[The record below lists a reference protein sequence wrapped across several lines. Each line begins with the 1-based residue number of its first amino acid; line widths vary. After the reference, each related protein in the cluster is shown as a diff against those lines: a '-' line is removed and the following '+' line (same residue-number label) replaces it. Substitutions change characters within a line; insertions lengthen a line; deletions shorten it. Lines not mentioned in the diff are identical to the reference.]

1 MGRSR
6 RAWACALVGLLASGL
21 FALGCATTGR
31 GHRSSDCTSEL
42 APDTASLEEVADS
55 ASLRRDIT
63 DVWTPVT
70 GRVVASLVYDSLGS
84 LDTAH
89 VWSSSPSDVVRRRLE
104 KMLMAHAHAAGSA
117 GQRVYLFVGDEG
129 GPKLRRVPGLR
140 TCLPRMLHTER
151 LARSLRAEARSLG
164 VSYMTRV
171 DVLVF
176 VRGDGRVGEVRVDK
190 TSGNPAVDEAALRV
204 LRDAAFA
211 PGAIEGIP
219 VALWTSFPVTFTP
232 TPRGGPG

>member
-1 MGRSR
+1 
-6 RAWACALVGLLASGL
+6 
-21 FALGCATTGR
+21 
-31 GHRSSDCTSEL
+31 
-42 APDTASLEEVADS
+42 
-55 ASLRRDIT
+55 
-63 DVWTPVT
+63 
-70 GRVVASLVYDSLGS
+70 
-84 LDTAH
+84 
-89 VWSSSPSDVVRRRLE
+89 
-104 KMLMAHAHAAGSA
+104 
-117 GQRVYLFVGDEG
+117 
-129 GPKLRRVPGLR
+129 
-140 TCLPRMLHTER
+140 
-151 LARSLRAEARSLG
+151 
-164 VSYMTRV
+164 MTRV